1 MTLLLKRWTNLSL
14 KLHRVCSS
22 YLLLISVRG
31 GFATIWTEGF
41 LGIVDIIMYILNFCV
56 FERISEFGMVCLQ
69 WLIPV

>member
-14 KLHRVCSS
+14 KLHRVCRP

-41 LGIVDIIMYILNFCV
+41 
-56 FERISEFGMVCLQ
+56 FGDCRYYHVYS
-69 WLIPV
+69 